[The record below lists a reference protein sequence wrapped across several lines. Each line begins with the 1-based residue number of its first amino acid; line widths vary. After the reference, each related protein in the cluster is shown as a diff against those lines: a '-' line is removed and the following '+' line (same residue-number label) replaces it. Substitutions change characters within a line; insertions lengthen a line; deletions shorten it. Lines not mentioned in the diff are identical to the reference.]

1 MFEPRSADGEVES
14 EATGDGVDRASCNA
28 ANSSINQSQF
38 DAYQQLQQ
46 RATESLRAFTTQPI
60 VSSAGG
66 ASSARGGRAPPTP
79 VVATAGSEEYVALD
93 EMYARDYNREMDRR
107 WANEPPLLFAAPGG
121 EEDQLQMEGEE
132 DGGQWSEEEG
142 DSQQPEQRRNL
153 FGQQQQQQ
161 NNDMDEDDPVASGEE
176 ASQHSVGGGQSE
188 TGDGGRKRTLPR
200 MRADD
205 NPRQR
210 KRHCPQAPPPAEPA
224 ESPHDTRQRPECFL
238 CAWGNALHDG
248 IEAPHVNKLTDIIQ
262 QNYGVHH
269 NREIATEVVLYY
281 MNEVYDPALGMAPMT
296 RQMVLEH
303 LEQHTLDARIFLG
316 EAIKAEKQLAFLFKQ
331 RMWHTDGSFDKAAVA
346 EYRRSMGAL
355 CGYYN
360 MQLARMN
367 FNNGNNA
374 EDMKKQ
380 ANYMNLMMP
389 RFDQRAPSAPRAPR
403 RSTTGRAAT
412 TPQSVPASRM
422 QFV

>member
-1 MFEPRSADGEVES
+1 MFEPHSADVEVE
-14 EATGDGVDRASCNA
+14 EDDGVDRASCNA
-28 ANSSINQSQF
+28 ANSSLNQSHL
-38 DAYQQLQQ
+38 DAYQLLQQ

-60 VSSAGG
+60 VSSATTN
-66 ASSARGGRAPPTP
+66 AAARGGARA
-79 VVATAGSEEYVALD
+79 VATAGSDEYVALD
-93 EMYARDYNREMDRR
+93 EMYANDYNRDMDRR
-107 WANEPPLLFAAPGG
+107 WAQEPPLVFANEDVI
-121 EEDQLQMEGEE
+121 EEDQ
-132 DGGQWSEEEG
+132 
-142 DSQQPEQRRNL
+142 RNL
-153 FGQQQQQQ
+153 FGQQR
-161 NNDMDEDDPVASGEE
+161 DEDEDADVDDAVDST
-176 ASQHSVGGGQSE
+176 S
-188 TGDGGRKRTLPR
+188 TGKRALPR

-210 KRHCPQAPPPAEPA
+210 KRHCATALPSPVRGASPPPLAPGHGAPSLVQQQQEPY
-224 ESPHDTRQRPECFL
+224 DTRQRPECFL

-248 IEAPHVNKLTDIIQ
+248 IEAPHVNKMTEIIQ

-281 MNEVYDPALGMAPMT
+281 MTEVYDPALGMAPMT

-331 RMWHTDGSFDKAAVA
+331 RMWRTDGTFDKAAVA

-389 RFDQRAPSAPRAPR
+389 RFDQRPPTPRTR
-403 RSTTGRAAT
+403 RTQTDR
-412 TPQSVPASRM
+412 PSVPASRK